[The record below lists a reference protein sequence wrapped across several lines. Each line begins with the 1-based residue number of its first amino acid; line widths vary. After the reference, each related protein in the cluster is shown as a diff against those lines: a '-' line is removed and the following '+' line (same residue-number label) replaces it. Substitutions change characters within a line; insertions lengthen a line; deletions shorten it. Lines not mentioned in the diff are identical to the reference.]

1 MGIRPAVGVLVVL
14 LATLGCSSR
23 EQRSEKAYQRGTAA
37 LDRKDYDTAI
47 AEFTESIRLDREA
60 SGAYQNR
67 GLAYHHKKEYAT
79 AGADYT
85 EAMRLDPND
94 SDAHSNLAWLLA
106 TCPKAEFRDGK
117 RAVELATRACK
128 LSDWKDANHM
138 ENLAAAYAEVSTE
151 PSENCSLTRAVAASG
166 GIARARAGATRR
178 TTAAPWSTARAPERR
193 SSHCQSGAVA
203 TQPRTPA
210 ST

>member
-67 GLAYHHKKEYAT
+67 GLAYHHKKEYAK
-79 AGADYT
+79 AVADYT

-138 ENLAAAYAEVSTE
+138 ENLAAAYAECGRFEEAVEWQSK
-151 PSENCSLTRAVAASG
+151 AVALA
-166 GIARARAGATRR
+166 AGLENLNESRQR
-178 TTAAPWSTARAPERR
+178 LDLFKDGKPFREN
-193 SSHCQSGAVA
+193 
-203 TQPRTPA
+203 
-210 ST
+210 